1 MNPTTLSI
9 IEWYAAGAAAVAAL
23 LVSLDLGRKVTGIA
37 FIIFVTS
44 SIAFI
49 AYGLLDPVPEQA
61 IASLNFA
68 LLGINLFGVWQ
79 FLISKKN
86 RRKMEVVEEAV
97 EEFEEK
103 EAQAGRAA

>member
-1 MNPTTLSI
+1 MSPAALSVV
-9 IEWYAAGAAAVAAL
+9 EWYAAGAAAIAAL
-23 LVSLDLGRKVTGIA
+23 LVALDLGRRMTGLA

-49 AYGLLDPVPEQA
+49 TYGLLDPQPEEA

-68 LLGINLFGVWQ
+68 LLAINLFGVWQ
-79 FLISKKN
+79 YLLSPKN
-86 RRKMEVVEEAV
+86 RRKQKAIEEAV

-103 EAQAGRAA
+103 EAAA

>member
-1 MNPTTLSI
+1 MSPATLSI
-9 IEWYAAGAAAVAAL
+9 VEWYAAGAAAVAAL
-23 LVSLDLGRKVTGIA
+23 LVSLDLGRRVTGVA

-49 AYGLLDPVPEQA
+49 TYGLLDPQPEEA

-79 FLISKKN
+79 YLLSPKN
-86 RRKMEVVEEAV
+86 RRKQEVIKEAV
-97 EEFEEK
+97 EEFEEQEK
-103 EAQAGRAA
+103 AEGRA